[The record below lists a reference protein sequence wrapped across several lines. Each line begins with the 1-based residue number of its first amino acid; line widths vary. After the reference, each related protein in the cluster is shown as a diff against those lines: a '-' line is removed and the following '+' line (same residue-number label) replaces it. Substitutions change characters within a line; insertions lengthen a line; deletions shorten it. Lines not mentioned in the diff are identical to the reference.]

1 MIIKSYYDIL
11 FLQNLPLL
19 PKPLSVLKTAETR
32 TYLSKLIWLGNG
44 GRRPQYGNPETKP
57 SWWPQHILPW
67 EEMKKMGGRKSVEL
81 SHINYT
87 EVLKQCLAV
96 VSEIILSIRNI

>member
-1 MIIKSYYDIL
+1 MSI
-11 FLQNLPLL
+11 
-19 PKPLSVLKTAETR
+19 LKTAETR
-32 TYLSKLIWLGNG
+32 TYLSKLIWIGNG

-67 EEMKKMGGRKSVEL
+67 GEMKKMGGRKSVEL

-87 EVLKQCLAV
+87 EVLKQCLAA
-96 VSEIILSIRNI
+96 VSQTNFISYNLLCKLV

>member
-1 MIIKSYYDIL
+1 MSI
-11 FLQNLPLL
+11 
-19 PKPLSVLKTAETR
+19 LKTAETR
-32 TYLSKLIWLGNG
+32 TYLSKLIWIGNG

-67 EEMKKMGGRKSVEL
+67 GEMKKMGGRKSVEL

-87 EVLKQCLAV
+87 EVLKQCLAA
-96 VSEIILSIRNI
+96 VSQTNVITSFVNWSKTSFYANIAIFQN